1 MDKKIFIVD
10 DDPFH
15 LMLVQQVLI
24 NNGFEDVFLFES
36 GTACLENLEK
46 NPDIIILDH
55 NMDTLTGYEVLRKI
69 KRHNPDIFVIMVSA
83 QEEISTAVNSLK
95 HGAFDYLQ
103 KGADIEP
110 KLLEVL
116 NRIDLVKEK
125 LLLKKNTFL
134 KSLFGNSMQ

>member
-1 MDKKIFIVD
+1 MDKKIFVVD

-15 LMLVQQVLI
+15 LMLIQQILN
-24 NNGFEDVFLFES
+24 NNGYTDVTTFENGVE
-36 GTACLENLEK
+36 CLEQIHQ
-46 NPDIIILDH
+46 NPDIVILDH

-103 KGADIEP
+103 KGVNIEVE
-110 KLLEVL
+110 LLKVIE
-116 NRIDLVKEK
+116 RIDLVKDK
-125 LLLKKNTFL
+125 LLAKKNTFL
-134 KSLFGNSMQ
+134 KSIFGGNS